1 MIAFRDSGFLCYES
15 EIRFLSRNCIGISD
29 LYGFI
34 LYTLVI
40 ALFLSCQ
47 SYLDLC

>member
-1 MIAFRDSGFLCYES
+1 MIAFRDSG
-15 EIRFLSRNCIGISD
+15 FLSRNCIGISD